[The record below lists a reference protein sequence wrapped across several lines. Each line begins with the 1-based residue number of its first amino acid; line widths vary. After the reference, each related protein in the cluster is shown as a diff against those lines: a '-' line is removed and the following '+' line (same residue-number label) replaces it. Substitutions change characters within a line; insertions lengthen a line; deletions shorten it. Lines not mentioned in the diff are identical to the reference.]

1 MMILSRLDFRNRFTT
16 TEKVRIYQAAGID
29 LRVRIWL
36 DDLAV
41 ADDVDTEY
49 APTIEAVQALEAA
62 GLLDEGRTAADIL
75 NAPPASGSLG
85 GFSVGDVVTVKP
97 PFSSAFPGEYRIEG
111 VEAESLVVYGSSFSP
126 DYLEHA

>member
-111 VEAESLVVYGSSFSP
+111 VEAESLVVYGSSF
-126 DYLEHA
+126 